1 MCVSLSPGPGIL
13 LQTLE
18 SEEFILSAAFPIY
31 ELGGLNKL
39 LDFFE

>member
-1 MCVSLSPGPGIL
+1 MCVSLSPGPGVL

-31 ELGGLNKL
+31 ELGGLGQVTS
-39 LDFFE
+39 FF